1 MFAPAMLLLVGA
13 SALYAA
19 RGVMGVLELLGR
31 RRPGARGWLLEAGAL
46 GLHLAFLAERAIECR
61 GIPAC
66 SRLDSVAL
74 FLWLTALTFV
84 VCAKP
89 YKIQS
94 VAPVFWPCFA
104 AGMAA
109 MWALAGRAPGEPS
122 SFGRLWLALHLVPV
136 YVGYAGF
143 AVAAGAGGAYLVQ
156 EQLLRRKGSGALW
169 RRLPSLETLQRVEW
183 AALSLGYPLVTVGLV
198 VGLVWAYQRASPLGQ
213 AWYADPKV
221 LGGVVVWLFYTAV
234 LHLRLFLRLQGRRGA
249 LLTVAGFLL
258 TLVSFGTAHL
268 YSEPRASSGEPRAAS
283 SAGLAPKLG
292 ARRSP
297 LAALWSEARP

>member
-1 MFAPAMLLLVGA
+1 MFAPAMLLLAGA

-19 RGVMGVLELLGR
+19 RGVMGALELLGR
-31 RRPGARGWLLEAGAL
+31 RRLSARGWLLAAQC
-46 GLHLAFLAERAIECR
+46 H

-74 FLWLTALTFV
+74 FLWLTALAFV
-84 VCAKP
+84 VSAKP
-89 YKIQS
+89 YGIES

-109 MWALAGRAPGEPS
+109 MWALAGRTPGEPS

-156 EQLLRRKGSGALW
+156 EQLLRRKASGARW

-183 AALSLGYPLVTVGLV
+183 AALTLGYPVLTVGLI
-198 VGLVWAYQRASPLGQ
+198 VGLVWAYQSASPLGQ

-234 LHLRLFLRLQGRRGA
+234 LHLRLFLRPRGRRA
-249 LLTVAGFLL
+249 AMLTVAGFLL

-268 YSEPRASSGEPRAAS
+268 YSEPRAASHEPRARSLAL
-283 SAGLAPKLG
+283 LAPKLG
-292 ARRSP
+292 ARRSA
-297 LAALWSEARP
+297 LAALSSEARP